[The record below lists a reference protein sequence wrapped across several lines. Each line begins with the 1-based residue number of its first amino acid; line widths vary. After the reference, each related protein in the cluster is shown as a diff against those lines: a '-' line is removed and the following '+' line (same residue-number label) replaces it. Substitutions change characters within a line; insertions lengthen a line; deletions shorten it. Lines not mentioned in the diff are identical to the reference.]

1 MPAEEIESFQIDFAI
16 IWGLTYK
23 ILFYI
28 NPIYYSISTGY
39 LGG

>member
-1 MPAEEIESFQIDFAI
+1 MPAKEIESFQIDFTI

-23 ILFYI
+23 IPFYT

-39 LGG
+39 LGR